1 MPYAFDNQ
9 TPIYLQIM
17 EAIKTSIISG
27 KYALGQKL
35 PSVRDFAI
43 EFDANPNTVQKAL
56 FELEQASLIV
66 TERTS
71 GKYVTNDSGVIEK
84 VRLSK
89 VDKIIEDFL
98 TSMSKIGIDRE
109 EAEKLLSKKEIR
121 WKFYK

>member
-1 MPYAFDNQ
+1 MPYSFDNQ

-17 EAIKTSIISG
+17 DAIKTSIISG

-71 GKYVTNDSGVIEK
+71 GKYVTKDNSVIEK
-84 VRLSK
+84 ERFLM
-89 VDKIIEDFL
+89 VDKVIEDFL
-98 TSMSKIGIDRE
+98 TSMAKIGIDRK
-109 EAEKLLSKKEIR
+109 EAEKLLSKKEN
-121 WKFYK
+121 K